1 MGARVGVARW
11 VDVSRQGR
19 QASGGRRKSRL
30 GSLRPS
36 VDDPFSF
43 ANPQPLVISGS
54 MDYDPFEIHMQLLA
68 LLRRLSASHQ
78 SIDNVVA
85 FLVRYRDKCADDLWE
100 CVTDECQKVRPTP
113 SRSRLEPRSRHSRV
127 RGMVTDELT

>member
-1 MGARVGVARW
+1 
-11 VDVSRQGR
+11 
-19 QASGGRRKSRL
+19 
-30 GSLRPS
+30 
-36 VDDPFSF
+36 
-43 ANPQPLVISGS
+43 

-100 CVTDECQKVRPTP
+100 CVTDECEKVRLP
-113 SRSRLEPRSRHSRV
+113 SLLASIISQDQYGYPRKSS
-127 RGMVTDELT
+127 GQG